1 MHAYKDAIRRSGGG
15 YILYPGA
22 TNETFRG
29 FHEII
34 PGLGAFSMNPS
45 PDNADIKELSKFIDQ
60 VIDHLLDSII
70 TPDPGQQISLKNS
83 IYIVVM
89 NPVWKRRR

>member
-1 MHAYKDAIRRSGGG
+1 MHAYKDAIRRSGGA

-70 TPDPGQQISLKNS
+70 TPDPGQQIS
-83 IYIVVM
+83 
-89 NPVWKRRR
+89 